1 MTIQTD
7 TGLILCPARVITL
20 TISIFNRY
28 CIIKYSSCVISEYDE
43 KKRRLA
49 LDDDADDNLR
59 DSELNKVDACSSS
72 ERILDTRSVVIDN
85 PILSLSKVSTE
96 FDCQNTNDEE
106 TYFEPDDYADMQ
118 RSCFISS

>member
-1 MTIQTD
+1 M
-7 TGLILCPARVITL
+7 
-20 TISIFNRY
+20 
-28 CIIKYSSCVISEYDE
+28 
-43 KKRRLA
+43 
-49 LDDDADDNLR
+49 DDDADDFWG
-59 DSELNKVDACSSS
+59 DSDLNIEDDCSSS
-72 ERILDTRSVVIDN
+72 DRIRDTRAVVIDN